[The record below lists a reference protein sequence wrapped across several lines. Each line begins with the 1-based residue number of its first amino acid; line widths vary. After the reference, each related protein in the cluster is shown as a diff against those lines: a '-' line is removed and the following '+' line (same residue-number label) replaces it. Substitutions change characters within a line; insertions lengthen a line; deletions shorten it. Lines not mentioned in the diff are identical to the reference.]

1 MNKISPNSFRAR
13 IDIIG
18 INPFVYVPEKI
29 LSRLF
34 AAAGKHR
41 GKIRVKMTIDGHA
54 FRQTLVKYGGHWRLY
69 LNLPMRK
76 AAGKDVGDTA
86 LFGISFDG
94 EERQM
99 PMHPRFADAL
109 SANKEAK
116 KVFDELTP
124 SRRLEVSRYIAGLKT
139 EAAVDRNIQRA
150 INFLLGSER
159 FAGRDKP

>member
-1 MNKISPNSFRAR
+1 MNKKPPNSFRAE

-29 LSRLF
+29 LDGLF

-41 GKIRVKMTIDGHA
+41 GKIPVKMTIDGRA
-54 FRQTLVKYGGHWRLY
+54 FRQTLVKYSGHWRLY

-86 LFGISFDG
+86 LFVISFDE

-99 PMHPRFADAL
+99 PMHPRFANAL
-109 SANKEAK
+109 NANK
-116 KVFDELTP
+116 
-124 SRRLEVSRYIAGLKT
+124 
-139 EAAVDRNIQRA
+139 
-150 INFLLGSER
+150 
-159 FAGRDKP
+159 